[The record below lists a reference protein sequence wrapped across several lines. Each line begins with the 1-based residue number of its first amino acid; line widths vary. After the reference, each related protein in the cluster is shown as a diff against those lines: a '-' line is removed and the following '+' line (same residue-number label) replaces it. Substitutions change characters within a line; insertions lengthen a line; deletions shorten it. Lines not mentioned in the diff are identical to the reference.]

1 MSLEST
7 ASSSANRSAISS
19 RAGAQNRCTHSTVD
33 GRRCRLP
40 VANAA
45 TGLCFRHFE
54 LRDGRGAAPDPETVA
69 DELLGSIEDFSSADS
84 INLFLGNLVKQL
96 VRKRIAR
103 PDAIALA
110 YIGQLL
116 LNTLPALRREEEA
129 EREDLA
135 SQYLLQAFERKPP
148 SEAPSGEPEP
158 GFSSSRQ

>member
-1 MSLEST
+1 MSSQSHNSSFTNHSAT
-7 ASSSANRSAISS
+7 ATRSEA
-19 RAGAQNRCTHSTVD
+19 RNRCTHSTVD

-40 VANAA
+40 VMDQA

-54 LRDGRGAAPDPETVA
+54 LRNGHGAVPDPEVVA
-69 DELLGSIEDFSSADS
+69 DEFLGSIENFSSADS

-96 VRKRIAR
+96 ARKRIAR

-116 LNTLPALRREEEA
+116 LNSLPALRREEED
-129 EREDLA
+129 ERDALA